1 MYADENDNRPL
12 ALLEYSFFKQT
23 LGTPTANVAE
33 SSPIWQ
39 FSE

>member
-12 ALLEYSFFKQT
+12 VLSEYSFFKQT
-23 LGTPTANVAE
+23 LGTPTANMAQ

-39 FSE
+39 FLE

>member
-12 ALLEYSFFKQT
+12 VLPEYSFFKQT
-23 LGTPTANVAE
+23 LKTPATNVVE

-39 FSE
+39 YSE